1 MMEDCAT
8 RMSAPHGCN
17 DDTAVIESF
26 KEALTGRVGAERF
39 RMWFTHGVTIAVD
52 TKSSEASE
60 SHVADEPSTAGTSEQ
75 NAGTPEQNGDKAE
88 QTRCITLL
96 VRGQFA
102 LDRLRHNFIR
112 EMRGAAMQ
120 ACGVRTEVVLQLDEP
135 AAKQAQ
141 LPLTD
146 DDASGERIST
156 DGEVGNADAANAA
169 AVSGVHPPHPTTGGQ
184 PSEQSLP
191 PHTTQSRGQR
201 NGRLSKV
208 PSKRGRTQSIAA
220 YIGGNSGAKPRQNSH
235 SLRID
240 QAEQLEFPGLDQ
252 TSRSQTSRSQT
263 KATSASTPSAASD
276 VSPAKI
282 SPGSGIHTARK
293 QAPQQTDRA
302 QESKQPATVANFIAG
317 TSNQLAYT
325 ALSMVCQDPK
335 TASPIFFCGPTGT
348 GKTHLMSAIADQL
361 RRRHRMRRVMHLS
374 AEQFTNDFI
383 SSVGNS
389 GITAFRRRY
398 REVDALLID
407 DVQFLGAKKATL
419 REMLYTVETLGTE
432 GRALIFSGL
441 QSPSEIPGLSHELA
455 GRMAS
460 GLVCPL
466 QPLDIDIRRKILE
479 RWIAERCPLEVP
491 AALLDQINPM
501 LAGDGRVVS
510 GVANMIGT
518 LQRMFGRVPT
528 LDEIRQFGGNLLRAS
543 TPIATLSVI
552 ETAVCDAFH
561 LPHHTLRGRSQT
573 RAVTG
578 PRMLAM
584 YLARQ
589 LTASAYSEI
598 ASHFGGKS
606 HSTAISAENNVK
618 KWLENGKSIG
628 RGQLA
633 MSTREAVARVEN
645 LLRSG

>member
-8 RMSAPHGCN
+8 SMSAPHGCT

-52 TKSSEASE
+52 RGVGGAE
-60 SHVADEPSTAGTSEQ
+60 STAETVHAAPLVTTEQ
-75 NAGTPEQNGDKAE
+75 SPEPA
-88 QTRCITLL
+88 RRITLSI
-96 VRGQFA
+96 RGQFA
-102 LDRLRHNFIR
+102 LDRLRQNFIR

-120 ACGVRTEVVLQLDEP
+120 ACGVRTEVVLRLDEP
-135 AAKQAQ
+135 AATQAQ
-141 LPLTD
+141 LPLND
-146 DDASGERIST
+146 NEVCDRDGDAVGGPVPADTPGSGSADLADRHLNHETVPDRVSTTTERES
-156 DGEVGNADAANAA
+156 
-169 AVSGVHPPHPTTGGQ
+169 SGSH
-184 PSEQSLP
+184 
-191 PHTTQSRGQR
+191 QR
-201 NGRLSKV
+201 QGKRAPNTK
-208 PSKRGRTQSIAA
+208 SKRRRTQSISS
-220 YIGGNSGAKPRQNSH
+220 YIADGQASNSRTSKNR
-235 SLRID
+235 LRID
-240 QAEQLEFPGLDQ
+240 QPEQLEFPGLAAAK
-252 TSRSQTSRSQT
+252 RSGTPNSAP
-263 KATSASTPSAASD
+263 ATTGSSD
-276 VSPAKI
+276 GSPAPAK
-282 SPGSGIHTARK
+282 PQADKPTNPALKGGQPQVPTHTDIQR
-293 QAPQQTDRA
+293 P
-302 QESKQPATVANFIAG
+302 STVAKFIAG

-325 ALSMVCQDPK
+325 AMSMVCQDPK

-348 GKTHLMSAIADQL
+348 GKTHLMAAIADQL

-419 REMLYTVETLGTE
+419 REMLYTVETLASE
-432 GRALIFSGL
+432 GRPLLFSGL
-441 QSPSEIPGLSHELA
+441 QAPSEIAGLSQELA

-460 GLVCPL
+460 GLVCPI
-466 QPLDIDIRRKILE
+466 QPLDIDIRRTVLE

-491 AALLDQINPM
+491 SALLDQINPM

-510 GVANMIGT
+510 GVANMINT

-598 ASHFGGKS
+598 ANHFGGKS
-606 HSTAISAENNVK
+606 H
-618 KWLENGKSIG
+618 
-628 RGQLA
+628 
-633 MSTREAVARVEN
+633 
-645 LLRSG
+645 

>member
-8 RMSAPHGCN
+8 SMSAPHGCT

-52 TKSSEASE
+52 RGVDGGESSAETVHAAPLVTTEQSP
-60 SHVADEPSTAGTSEQ
+60 EPA
-75 NAGTPEQNGDKAE
+75 
-88 QTRCITLL
+88 RRITLSI
-96 VRGQFA
+96 RGQFA
-102 LDRLRHNFIR
+102 LDRLRQNFIR

-120 ACGVRTEVVLQLDEP
+120 ACGVRTEVVLRLDEP
-135 AAKQAQ
+135 AATQAQ
-141 LPLTD
+141 LPLND
-146 DDASGERIST
+146 NEVCDRDGDAVGGPVPADTPGSGSADLADRHLNHETVPDRVSTTTERES
-156 DGEVGNADAANAA
+156 
-169 AVSGVHPPHPTTGGQ
+169 SGSH
-184 PSEQSLP
+184 
-191 PHTTQSRGQR
+191 QR
-201 NGRLSKV
+201 QGKRAPNTK
-208 PSKRGRTQSIAA
+208 SKRRRTQSISS
-220 YIGGNSGAKPRQNSH
+220 YIADGQASNSRTSKNR
-235 SLRID
+235 LRID
-240 QAEQLEFPGLDQ
+240 QPEQLEFPGLAAAK
-252 TSRSQTSRSQT
+252 RSGTPNSAP
-263 KATSASTPSAASD
+263 ATTGSSD
-276 VSPAKI
+276 GSPAPAK
-282 SPGSGIHTARK
+282 P
-293 QAPQQTDRA
+293 QADKPTNPALKGGQPQVPTNTDIQRP
-302 QESKQPATVANFIAG
+302 STVAKFIAG

-325 ALSMVCQDPK
+325 AMSMVCQDPK

-348 GKTHLMSAIADQL
+348 GKTHLMAAIADQL

-419 REMLYTVETLGTE
+419 REMLYTVETLASE
-432 GRALIFSGL
+432 GRPLLFSGL
-441 QSPSEIPGLSHELA
+441 QAPSEIAGLSQELA

-460 GLVCPL
+460 GLVCPI
-466 QPLDIDIRRKILE
+466 QPLDIDIRRTVLE

-491 AALLDQINPM
+491 SALLDQINPM

-510 GVANMIGT
+510 GVANMINT

-598 ASHFGGKS
+598 ANHFGGKS

-618 KWLENGKSIG
+618 KWLEDGKSIG

>member
-8 RMSAPHGCN
+8 SMSAPHGCT

-52 TKSSEASE
+52 RGVDGGESSAETVHAAPLVTTEQSP
-60 SHVADEPSTAGTSEQ
+60 EPA
-75 NAGTPEQNGDKAE
+75 
-88 QTRCITLL
+88 RRITLSI
-96 VRGQFA
+96 RGQFA
-102 LDRLRHNFIR
+102 LDRLRQNFIR

-120 ACGVRTEVVLQLDEP
+120 ACGVRTEVVLRLDEP
-135 AAKQAQ
+135 AATQAQ
-141 LPLTD
+141 LPLND
-146 DDASGERIST
+146 NEVCDRDGDAVGGPVPADTPGSGSADLADRHLNHETVPDRVSTTTERES
-156 DGEVGNADAANAA
+156 
-169 AVSGVHPPHPTTGGQ
+169 SGSH
-184 PSEQSLP
+184 
-191 PHTTQSRGQR
+191 QR
-201 NGRLSKV
+201 QGKRAPNTK
-208 PSKRGRTQSIAA
+208 SKRRRTQSISS
-220 YIGGNSGAKPRQNSH
+220 YIADGQASNSRTSKNR
-235 SLRID
+235 LRID
-240 QAEQLEFPGLDQ
+240 QPEQLEFPGLAAAK
-252 TSRSQTSRSQT
+252 RSGTPN
-263 KATSASTPSAASD
+263 SAPAITGSSD
-276 VSPAKI
+276 GSPAPAK
-282 SPGSGIHTARK
+282 P
-293 QAPQQTDRA
+293 QADKPTNPAMKGGQPQVPTNTDIQRP
-302 QESKQPATVANFIAG
+302 STVANFIAG

-325 ALSMVCQDPK
+325 AMSMVCQDPK

-348 GKTHLMSAIADQL
+348 GKTHLMAAIADQL

-419 REMLYTVETLGTE
+419 REMLYTVETLASE
-432 GRALIFSGL
+432 GRPLLFSGL
-441 QSPSEIPGLSHELA
+441 QAPSEIAGLSQELA

-460 GLVCPL
+460 GLLCPI
-466 QPLDIDIRRKILE
+466 QPLDIDIRRTVLE

-491 AALLDQINPM
+491 SALLDQINPM

-510 GVANMIGT
+510 GVANMINT

-598 ASHFGGKS
+598 ANHFGGKS

-618 KWLENGKSIG
+618 KWLEDGKSIG

-645 LLRSG
+645 LIRSG

>member
-8 RMSAPHGCN
+8 SMSAPHGCT

-52 TKSSEASE
+52 AGPNDVDTVDASDQASS
-60 SHVADEPSTAGTSEQ
+60 VDTTDLPSDLPSEQ
-75 NAGTPEQNGDKAE
+75 Q
-88 QTRCITLL
+88 RRITLSI
-96 VRGQFA
+96 RGQFA
-102 LDRLRHNFIR
+102 LDRLRQNFIR

-120 ACGVRTEVVLQLDEP
+120 ACGVRTEVVLRLDEP
-135 AAKQAQ
+135 AATQAQ
-141 LPLTD
+141 LPLTED
-146 DDASGERIST
+146 ETTSEGSSADRATVSADST
-156 DGEVGNADAANAA
+156 GAE
-169 AVSGVHPPHPTTGGQ
+169 AVVHPPQNTQIVPGQ
-184 PSEQSLP
+184 EPSSGHEQARGSRQR
-191 PHTTQSRGQR
+191 QS
-201 NGRLSKV
+201 GRTAKAR
-208 PSKRGRTQSIAA
+208 SKRGRAQSISS
-220 YIGGNSGAKPRQNSH
+220 YIADSSGSKRRTNTND
-235 SLRID
+235 LRID
-240 QAEQLEFPGLDQ
+240 QAEQLEFPGLSTAKAGLVPQ
-252 TSRSQTSRSQT
+252 NGGPNSCNSSTSQQRSGASQPTAKNRAGSRT
-263 KATSASTPSAASD
+263 KA
-276 VSPAKI
+276 SPKHDQPQVA
-282 SPGSGIHTARK
+282 GTEERK
-293 QAPQQTDRA
+293 QA
-302 QESKQPATVANFIAG
+302 ATVANFVAG

-348 GKTHLMSAIADQL
+348 GKTHLMAAIAEQL

-419 REMLYTVETLGTE
+419 REMLYTVETLASA
-432 GRALIFSGL
+432 GRPLLFSGL
-441 QSPSEIPGLSHELA
+441 QAPSEIAGLSQELA

-460 GLVCPL
+460 GLVCPI
-466 QPLDIDIRRKILE
+466 QPLDIDIRRQILE
-479 RWIAERCPLEVP
+479 RWIADRCPLEVP
-491 AALLDQINPM
+491 ASLLDQINPM

-510 GVANMIGT
+510 GVANMINT

-543 TPIATLSVI
+543 TPIATLAVI

-561 LPHHTLRGRSQT
+561 LPHHTLRGVSQT

-598 ASHFGGKS
+598 ATHFGGKS

-618 KWLENGKSIG
+618 KWLETGKSIG

>member
-1 MMEDCAT
+1 
-8 RMSAPHGCN
+8 
-17 DDTAVIESF
+17 
-26 KEALTGRVGAERF
+26 
-39 RMWFTHGVTIAVD
+39 
-52 TKSSEASE
+52 
-60 SHVADEPSTAGTSEQ
+60 
-75 NAGTPEQNGDKAE
+75 
-88 QTRCITLL
+88 
-96 VRGQFA
+96 
-102 LDRLRHNFIR
+102 
-112 EMRGAAMQ
+112 
-120 ACGVRTEVVLQLDEP
+120 
-135 AAKQAQ
+135 
-141 LPLTD
+141 
-146 DDASGERIST
+146 
-156 DGEVGNADAANAA
+156 
-169 AVSGVHPPHPTTGGQ
+169 
-184 PSEQSLP
+184 
-191 PHTTQSRGQR
+191 
-201 NGRLSKV
+201 V

-220 YIGGNSGAKPRQNSH
+220 YIGGNTGTKPRHNSH
-235 SLRID
+235 NLRID
-240 QAEQLEFPGLDQ
+240 QAEQLEFPGLDP
-252 TSRSQTSRSQT
+252 TSLSQA

-276 VSPAKI
+276 ISPAKI
-282 SPGSGIHTARK
+282 SSGSGIQTAGK
-293 QAPQQTDRA
+293 QAPQQTHLA
-302 QESKQPATVANFIAG
+302 QESKQPATAANFIAG

-361 RRRHRMRRVMHLS
+361 RRRHRMRRVVNLS

-419 REMLYTVETLGTE
+419 REMLYTVETLATE

-491 AALLDQINPM
+491 AALLDQITPM
-501 LAGDGRVVS
+501 LAGDGRVAS

-598 ASHFGGKS
+598 ATHFGGKS

>member
-8 RMSAPHGCN
+8 SMSAPHGCTG
-17 DDTAVIESF
+17 DTAVIESF

-52 TKSSEASE
+52 AGLSDLEADDSSEQAS
-60 SHVADEPSTAGTSEQ
+60 SVDATAL
-75 NAGTPEQNGDKAE
+75 PAE
-88 QTRCITLL
+88 QQRRIILSI
-96 VRGQFA
+96 RGQFA
-102 LDRLRHNFIR
+102 LDRLRQNFLR

-120 ACGVRTEVVLQLDEP
+120 ACGVRTEVVLRLDEP
-135 AAKQAQ
+135 VATQAQ

-146 DDASGERIST
+146 DETKSEESRAGCE
-156 DGEVGNADAANAA
+156 
-169 AVSGVHPPHPTTGGQ
+169 AVSTGPTRIDTLNLHHFNAQTVPGGT
-184 PSEQSLP
+184 SGLGHAKERG
-191 PHTTQSRGQR
+191 SRQR
-201 NGRLSKV
+201 NDLTPPARSKQGRA
-208 PSKRGRTQSIAA
+208 QSISSYMGDKDAPKRR
-220 YIGGNSGAKPRQNSH
+220 AKRNE
-235 SLRID
+235 LRID
-240 QAEQLEFPGLDQ
+240 QAEQLEFPGLTPAKLGVAPAKGGPRQ
-252 TSRSQTSRSQT
+252 LN
-263 KATSASTPSAASD
+263 STTMQQASAASQ
-276 VSPAKI
+276 PTLK
-282 SPGSGIHTARK
+282 SGTSGQLKTAQKLDR
-293 QAPQQTDRA
+293 PQVATTDDRTR
-302 QESKQPATVANFIAG
+302 PATVANFVAG

-325 ALSMVCQDPK
+325 ALSMVCQDPN

-348 GKTHLMSAIADQL
+348 GKTHLMSAIAEQL

-419 REMLYTVETLGTE
+419 REMLYTVETLANE
-432 GRALIFSGL
+432 GRALLFSGL
-441 QSPSEIPGLSHELA
+441 QAPSEIAGLSQELA

-460 GLVCPL
+460 GLVCPI
-466 QPLDIDIRRKILE
+466 QPLDIDIRRQILE
-479 RWIAERCPLEVP
+479 RWIADRCPLEVP
-491 AALLDQINPM
+491 ASLLDQINPM

-510 GVANMIGT
+510 GVANMINT

-528 LDEIRQFGGNLLRAS
+528 LDEIRQFGGNLLRAA

-598 ASHFGGKS
+598 ATHLGGKS

-618 KWLENGKSIG
+618 KWLKNGKSIG

>member
-8 RMSAPHGCN
+8 SMSAPHGCT

-52 TKSSEASE
+52 RGVDGGESSAETVHAAPLVTTEQSP
-60 SHVADEPSTAGTSEQ
+60 EPA
-75 NAGTPEQNGDKAE
+75 
-88 QTRCITLL
+88 RRITLSI
-96 VRGQFA
+96 RGQFA
-102 LDRLRHNFIR
+102 LDRLRQNFIR

-120 ACGVRTEVVLQLDEP
+120 ACGVRTEVVLRLDEP
-135 AAKQAQ
+135 AATQAQ
-141 LPLTD
+141 LPLND
-146 DDASGERIST
+146 NEVCDRDGDAVGGPVPADTPGSGSADLADRHLNHETVPDRVSTTTERES
-156 DGEVGNADAANAA
+156 
-169 AVSGVHPPHPTTGGQ
+169 SGSH
-184 PSEQSLP
+184 
-191 PHTTQSRGQR
+191 QR
-201 NGRLSKV
+201 QGKRAPNTK
-208 PSKRGRTQSIAA
+208 SKRRRTQSISS
-220 YIGGNSGAKPRQNSH
+220 YIADGQASNSRTSKNR
-235 SLRID
+235 LRID
-240 QAEQLEFPGLDQ
+240 QPEQLEFPGLAAAK
-252 TSRSQTSRSQT
+252 RSG
-263 KATSASTPSAASD
+263 TPNPPPAKTGSSGG
-276 VSPAKI
+276 SPAPAK
-282 SPGSGIHTARK
+282 P
-293 QAPQQTDRA
+293 QADKPTNPAMKGGQPQVPTNTDIQRP
-302 QESKQPATVANFIAG
+302 STVANFIAG

-325 ALSMVCQDPK
+325 AMSMVCQDPK

-348 GKTHLMSAIADQL
+348 GKTHLMAAIADQL

-419 REMLYTVETLGTE
+419 REMLYTVETLASE
-432 GRALIFSGL
+432 GRPLLFSGL
-441 QSPSEIPGLSHELA
+441 QAPSEIAGLSQELA

-460 GLVCPL
+460 GLVCPI
-466 QPLDIDIRRKILE
+466 QPLDIDIRRTVLE

-491 AALLDQINPM
+491 SALLDQINPM

-510 GVANMIGT
+510 GVANMINT

-598 ASHFGGKS
+598 ANHFGGKS

-618 KWLENGKSIG
+618 KWLEDGKSIG

>member
-8 RMSAPHGCN
+8 SMSAPHGCT

-52 TKSSEASE
+52 RGVDGGESSAETVHAAPLVTTEQSP
-60 SHVADEPSTAGTSEQ
+60 EPA
-75 NAGTPEQNGDKAE
+75 
-88 QTRCITLL
+88 RRITLSI
-96 VRGQFA
+96 RGQFA
-102 LDRLRHNFIR
+102 LDRLRQNFIR

-120 ACGVRTEVVLQLDEP
+120 ACGVRTEVVLRLDEP
-135 AAKQAQ
+135 AATQAQ
-141 LPLTD
+141 LPLND
-146 DDASGERIST
+146 NEVCDRDGDAVGGPVPADTPGSGSADLADRHLNHETVPDRVSTTTERES
-156 DGEVGNADAANAA
+156 
-169 AVSGVHPPHPTTGGQ
+169 SGSH
-184 PSEQSLP
+184 
-191 PHTTQSRGQR
+191 QR
-201 NGRLSKV
+201 QGKRAPNTK
-208 PSKRGRTQSIAA
+208 SKRRRTQAISSYIADGQA
-220 YIGGNSGAKPRQNSH
+220 SNSRTSKNR
-235 SLRID
+235 LRID
-240 QAEQLEFPGLDQ
+240 QPEQLEFPGLAAAK
-252 TSRSQTSRSQT
+252 RSGTPNSAP
-263 KATSASTPSAASD
+263 ATTGSSD
-276 VSPAKI
+276 GSPAPAK
-282 SPGSGIHTARK
+282 P
-293 QAPQQTDRA
+293 QADKPTNLALKGGQPQVPTNTDIQRP
-302 QESKQPATVANFIAG
+302 STVAKFIAG

-325 ALSMVCQDPK
+325 AMSMVCQDPK

-348 GKTHLMSAIADQL
+348 GKTHLMAAIADQL

-419 REMLYTVETLGTE
+419 REMLYTVETLASE
-432 GRALIFSGL
+432 GRPLLFSGL
-441 QSPSEIPGLSHELA
+441 QAPSEIAGLSQELA

-460 GLVCPL
+460 GLVCPI
-466 QPLDIDIRRKILE
+466 QPLDIDIRRTVLE

-491 AALLDQINPM
+491 SALLDQINPM

-510 GVANMIGT
+510 GVANMINT

-598 ASHFGGKS
+598 ANHFGGKS

-618 KWLENGKSIG
+618 KWLEDGKSIG

>member
-8 RMSAPHGCN
+8 SMSAPHGCN
-17 DDTAVIESF
+17 DDKVVIESF

-39 RMWFTHGVTIAVD
+39 RMWFTHGVTITVDAAVD
-52 TKSSEASE
+52 PDVTMDTNAAANAAEDS
-60 SHVADEPSTAGTSEQ
+60 ADDQVNQGSRHERQ
-75 NAGTPEQNGDKAE
+75 
-88 QTRCITLL
+88 ITLSI
-96 VRGQFA
+96 RGQFA
-102 LDRLRHNFIR
+102 LDRLRQNFLR

-120 ACGVRTEVVLQLDEP
+120 ACGDRTEIVLRLDEP
-135 AAKQAQ
+135 TATQAN

-146 DDASGERIST
+146 EEAAKENTGSG
-156 DGEVGNADAANAA
+156 AA
-169 AVSGVHPPHPTTGGQ
+169 ASALEDVNQTPQVTASQ
-184 PSEQSLP
+184 PSIQQSAP
-191 PHTTQSRGQR
+191 ANHRQTNASSRKR
-201 NGRLSKV
+201 NRTLQAKSTN
-208 PSKRGRTQSIAA
+208 GRTQSISS
-220 YIGGNSGAKPRQNSH
+220 YIGEGSGAATGGDGSGAATGGDGTRRRSDNQ

-240 QAEQLEFPGLDQ
+240 QAEQLEFPGLNHGNRGRQ
-252 TSRSQTSRSQT
+252 ATGSPANTSPDSPTRPSSKTT
-263 KATSASTPSAASD
+263 KKTSA
-276 VSPAKI
+276 
-282 SPGSGIHTARK
+282 K
-293 QAPQQTDRA
+293 QAPQQGGNTDDA
-302 QESKQPATVANFIAG
+302 KQRATVSNFIAG
-317 TSNQLAYT
+317 SSNQLAYT
-325 ALSMVCQDPK
+325 ALTMVCQDPK

-419 REMLYTVETLGTE
+419 REMLYTVETLASA
-432 GRALIFSGL
+432 GRPLLFSGL
-441 QSPSEIPGLSHELA
+441 QAPSEIAGLSHELA

-460 GLVCPL
+460 GLVCPI
-466 QPLDIDIRRKILE
+466 QPLDIDVRREILE

-491 AALLDQINPM
+491 SVLLDQINPM

-510 GVANMIGT
+510 GVANMINT
-518 LQRMFGRVPT
+518 LQRMFGRVPS
-528 LDEIRQFGGNLLRAS
+528 LDEIRQFGGSLLRAS

-561 LPHHTLRGRSQT
+561 LPHNTLRGRSQT

-589 LTASAYSEI
+589 LTASAYAEI
-598 ASHFGGKS
+598 ATHFGGKS

-618 KWLENGKSIG
+618 KWLECGKSIG

>member
-8 RMSAPHGCN
+8 SMSAPHGCT
-17 DDTAVIESF
+17 DDMAVIESF

-39 RMWFTHGVTIAVD
+39 RMWFTHGVTIAFD
-52 TKSSEASE
+52 AE
-60 SHVADEPSTAGTSEQ
+60 SHD
-75 NAGTPEQNGDKAE
+75 PEGVDAAAAASSVDASDLPAVPQ
-88 QTRCITLL
+88 RRITLSI
-96 VRGQFA
+96 RGQFA
-102 LDRLRHNFIR
+102 LDRLRQNFIR

-120 ACGVRTEVVLQLDEP
+120 ACGVRTEVVLRLDEP
-135 AAKQAQ
+135 AATQAQ

-146 DDASGERIST
+146 EETTSEETSADHGE
-156 DGEVGNADAANAA
+156 
-169 AVSGVHPPHPTTGGQ
+169 AVSSDPARVDAVIHRATNA
-184 PSEQSLP
+184 QSLP
-191 PHTTQSRGQR
+191 GHSLSGPASPSGTDQTRGSRQR
-201 NGRLSKV
+201 QHVRTPKARA
-208 PSKRGRTQSIAA
+208 KRSRAQSISS
-220 YIGGNSGAKPRQNSH
+220 YLGENGGSQRQTNAKN
-235 SLRID
+235 LRID
-240 QAEQLEFPGLDQ
+240 QAEQLEFPGLALREGNPQ
-252 TSRSQTSRSQT
+252 PSNPSTSQQPSGASHPTAKSVGRGPT
-263 KATSASTPSAASD
+263 KAPPKHDEPKVAA
-276 VSPAKI
+276 
-282 SPGSGIHTARK
+282 TQERK
-293 QAPQQTDRA
+293 R
-302 QESKQPATVANFIAG
+302 PATVANFVAG

-348 GKTHLMSAIADQL
+348 GKTHLMTAIAEQL

-419 REMLYTVETLGTE
+419 REMLYTVETLASE
-432 GRALIFSGL
+432 GRPLLFSGL
-441 QSPSEIPGLSHELA
+441 QAPSEIAGLSQELA

-460 GLVCPL
+460 GLVCPI
-466 QPLDIDIRRKILE
+466 QPLDIEIRRQVLE
-479 RWIAERCPLEVP
+479 RWIADRCPIEVP
-491 AALLDQINPM
+491 ASLLDQINPM

-510 GVANMIGT
+510 GVANMINT

-528 LDEIRQFGGNLLRAS
+528 LDEIRQFGGNLLRAA

-598 ASHFGGKS
+598 ATHFGGKS

-618 KWLENGKSIG
+618 KWLESGKSIG

>member
-8 RMSAPHGCN
+8 SMSAPHGCT

-52 TKSSEASE
+52 AGSSDGEA
-60 SHVADEPSTAGTSEQ
+60 VDA
-75 NAGTPEQNGDKAE
+75 AE
-88 QTRCITLL
+88 QTSSVDAAGLPSEQQRRITLSI
-96 VRGQFA
+96 RGQFA
-102 LDRLRHNFIR
+102 LDRLRQNFIR

-120 ACGVRTEVVLQLDEP
+120 ACGVRTEVVLRLDEP
-135 AAKQAQ
+135 AATQAQ

-146 DDASGERIST
+146 AETTSEGSSAGREIVPTDLSSAGAVIHNHPNAQTVPGPSSSSGQDQARGSRQRQHRKNTKARSKQGRAQSISSYI
-156 DGEVGNADAANAA
+156 ADN
-169 AVSGVHPPHPTTGGQ
+169 GG
-184 PSEQSLP
+184 
-191 PHTTQSRGQR
+191 
-201 NGRLSKV
+201 
-208 PSKRGRTQSIAA
+208 SKRRTST
-220 YIGGNSGAKPRQNSH
+220 SD
-235 SLRID
+235 LRID
-240 QAEQLEFPGLDQ
+240 QAEQLEFPGLAPANGVPKSSD
-252 TSRSQTSRSQT
+252 SPSHNSGASQPTT
-263 KATSASTPSAASD
+263 KGKAGTPTNPPPNQAQPQVAASEE
-276 VSPAKI
+276 
-282 SPGSGIHTARK
+282 RK
-293 QAPQQTDRA
+293 R
-302 QESKQPATVANFIAG
+302 PATVANFVAG

-335 TASPIFFCGPTGT
+335 TASPVFFCGPTGT
-348 GKTHLMSAIADQL
+348 GKTHLMAAIAEQL

-419 REMLYTVETLGTE
+419 REMLYTVETLASE
-432 GRALIFSGL
+432 GRPLLFSGL
-441 QSPSEIPGLSHELA
+441 QAPSEIAGLSQELA

-460 GLVCPL
+460 GLVCPI
-466 QPLDIDIRRKILE
+466 QPLDIDIRRQILE
-479 RWIAERCPLEVP
+479 RWIADRCPLEVP
-491 AALLDQINPM
+491 ASLLDQINPM

-510 GVANMIGT
+510 GVANMINT

-528 LDEIRQFGGNLLRAS
+528 LDEIRQFGGNLLRAA

-598 ASHFGGKS
+598 ATHFGGKS

-618 KWLENGKSIG
+618 MWLQNGKPIG
-628 RGQLA
+628 RGPLA

>member
-8 RMSAPHGCN
+8 SMSAPHGCN

-52 TKSSEASE
+52 SGVDLGELTDSEAQTFPVDSTG
-60 SHVADEPSTAGTSEQ
+60 PSL
-75 NAGTPEQNGDKAE
+75 E
-88 QTRCITLL
+88 QTRRITLSI
-96 VRGQFA
+96 RGQFA
-102 LDRLRHNFIR
+102 LDRLRQNFIR

-120 ACGVRTEVVLQLDEP
+120 ACGVRTEIVLRLDEP
-135 AAKQAQ
+135 AATQAQ
-141 LPLTD
+141 LPLTEHESTTTED
-146 DDASGERIST
+146 PASCDS
-156 DGEVGNADAANAA
+156 VSAAPSDAA
-169 AVSGVHPPHPTTGGQ
+169 AVVNHHPIQQSEPEQASSSRAHQSGRAR
-184 PSEQSLP
+184 QS
-191 PHTTQSRGQR
+191 QNSRAPKAR
-201 NGRLSKV
+201 
-208 PSKRGRTQSIAA
+208 SKRGRAQSISSL
-220 YIGGNSGAKPRQNSH
+220 ITDGGGSKSRAKTNE
-235 SLRID
+235 LRVE
-240 QAEQLEFPGLDQ
+240 QAEQLQFPGLAPTHSNLASSSQ
-252 TSRSQTSRSQT
+252 PSLGSIQPKSKGGSGSRT
-263 KATSASTPSAASD
+263 KAPTQHD
-276 VSPAKI
+276 
-282 SPGSGIHTARK
+282 
-293 QAPQQTDRA
+293 PQEVAVTQDNQR
-302 QESKQPATVANFIAG
+302 QPTVANFVAG

-348 GKTHLMSAIADQL
+348 GKTHLLAAIAHQL

-419 REMLYTVETLGTE
+419 REMLYTVETLASE
-432 GRALIFSGL
+432 GRPLLFSGL
-441 QSPSEIPGLSHELA
+441 QAPSEIAGLSQELA

-466 QPLDIDIRRKILE
+466 QPLDIDIRREILT
-479 RWIAERCPLEVP
+479 RWSAERCPLEVP
-491 AALLDQINPM
+491 DSLLDQINPM

-510 GVANMIGT
+510 GVANMINT

-528 LDEIRQFGGNLLRAS
+528 LDEIRQFGGNLLRAA

-598 ASHFGGKS
+598 ATHFGGKS

-618 KWLENGKSIG
+618 QWLQNGKSIG

>member
-8 RMSAPHGCN
+8 SMSAPHGCT

-52 TKSSEASE
+52 RGVSGGE
-60 SHVADEPSTAGTSEQ
+60 STAETVHAAPLVTTEQ
-75 NAGTPEQNGDKAE
+75 SPEPA
-88 QTRCITLL
+88 RRITLSI
-96 VRGQFA
+96 RGQFA
-102 LDRLRHNFIR
+102 LDRLRQNFIR

-120 ACGVRTEVVLQLDEP
+120 ACGVRTEVVLRLDEP
-135 AAKQAQ
+135 AATQAQ
-141 LPLTD
+141 LPLNDNEVCDRDGDTAGGPVPAD
-146 DDASGERIST
+146 TPGSDSADLADRHLNHETVPERVSTTTESQSSGS
-156 DGEVGNADAANAA
+156 
-169 AVSGVHPPHPTTGGQ
+169 H
-184 PSEQSLP
+184 
-191 PHTTQSRGQR
+191 QR
-201 NGRLSKV
+201 QGKRAPNTK
-208 PSKRGRTQSIAA
+208 SKRRRTQSISS
-220 YIGGNSGAKPRQNSH
+220 YIADGQASNSRTSKNR
-235 SLRID
+235 LRVD
-240 QAEQLEFPGLDQ
+240 QPEQLEFPGLAAAK
-252 TSRSQTSRSQT
+252 RSGTPNSPP
-263 KATSASTPSAASD
+263 ATTGSSD
-276 VSPAKI
+276 GSPAPAK
-282 SPGSGIHTARK
+282 P
-293 QAPQQTDRA
+293 QADKPTNPAMKGGQPQVPTNTDIQRP
-302 QESKQPATVANFIAG
+302 STVANFIAG

-325 ALSMVCQDPK
+325 AMSMVCQDPK

-348 GKTHLMSAIADQL
+348 GKTHLMAAIADQL

-419 REMLYTVETLGTE
+419 REMLYTVETLASE
-432 GRALIFSGL
+432 GRPLLFSGL
-441 QSPSEIPGLSHELA
+441 QAPSEIAGLSQELA

-460 GLVCPL
+460 GLLCPI
-466 QPLDIDIRRKILE
+466 QPLDIDIRRTVLE

-491 AALLDQINPM
+491 SALLDQINPM

-510 GVANMIGT
+510 GVANMINT

-598 ASHFGGKS
+598 ANHFGGKS

-618 KWLENGKSIG
+618 KWLEDGKSIG

>member
-8 RMSAPHGCN
+8 SMSAPHGCN
-17 DDTAVIESF
+17 DDTAVIDSF

-39 RMWFTHGVTIAVD
+39 RMWFAHGVTIAVD
-52 TKSSEASE
+52 SGVDALHADASVE
-60 SHVADEPSTAGTSEQ
+60 GAAPHE
-75 NAGTPEQNGDKAE
+75 
-88 QTRCITLL
+88 RLITLS

-102 LDRLRHNFIR
+102 LDRLRQNFIR
-112 EMRGAAMQ
+112 EIRGAAMQ
-120 ACGVRTEVVLQLDEP
+120 ACGGRTEIVLRLDEP
-135 AAKQAQ
+135 TATQAQ

-146 DDASGERIST
+146 DASSKAIADDASVSQIQPTNST
-156 DGEVGNADAANAA
+156 T
-169 AVSGVHPPHPTTGGQ
+169 SGKRSQ
-184 PSEQSLP
+184 SSPSS
-191 PHTTQSRGQR
+191 
-201 NGRLSKV
+201 V
-208 PSKRGRTQSIAA
+208 PSNRKTPQNPARGRTQSITGFLGAGSSA
-220 YIGGNSGAKPRQNSH
+220 QRVSSAQRGGKARN
-235 SLRID
+235 LRID
-240 QAEQLEFPGLDQ
+240 QAEQLEFPGLN
-252 TSRSQTSRSQT
+252 S
-263 KATSASTPSAASD
+263 KGGNGAAASSPS
-276 VSPAKI
+276 SPAQSATRADRDTSQKA
-282 SPGSGIHTARK
+282 S
-293 QAPQQTDRA
+293 PQQDQQQSAGAEDVKRR
-302 QESKQPATVANFIAG
+302 PTVANFVAG

-325 ALSMVCQDPK
+325 ALSMVCHDPK

-348 GKTHLMSAIADQL
+348 GKTHLMSAIAEQL

-419 REMLYTVETLGTE
+419 REMLYTVETLASE
-432 GRALIFSGL
+432 GRPLLFSGL
-441 QSPSEIPGLSHELA
+441 QAPSEIAGLSHELA

-460 GLVCPL
+460 GLVCPI
-466 QPLDIDIRRKILE
+466 QPLDIDIRREILE

-491 AALLDQINPM
+491 AGLLDQINPM

-510 GVANMIGT
+510 GLVNMINT
-518 LQRMFGRVPT
+518 LQRMFGRVPS

-543 TPIATLSVI
+543 TPVATLSVI

-561 LPHHTLRGRSQT
+561 LPHHTLRGRTQT

-589 LTASAYSEI
+589 LTSSAYSEI
-598 ASHFGGKS
+598 ATHFGGKS

-618 KWLENGKSIG
+618 KWLASGKSIG

>member
-8 RMSAPHGCN
+8 SMSAPHGCN
-17 DDTAVIESF
+17 DDKVVIDSF

-39 RMWFTHGVTIAVD
+39 RMWFAHGVTIAVD
-52 TKSSEASE
+52 SGVSAESADASV
-60 SHVADEPSTAGTSEQ
+60 SV
-75 NAGTPEQNGDKAE
+75 KAP
-88 QTRCITLL
+88 QGSAPQGSAPQGSAPQGSAPQRLITLS

-102 LDRLRHNFIR
+102 LDRLRQNFIR
-112 EMRGAAMQ
+112 EIRGAAMQ
-120 ACGVRTEVVLQLDEP
+120 ACGGRTEIVLRLDEP
-135 AAKQAQ
+135 AATQAQ

-146 DDASGERIST
+146 DESSKPVAEDASIS
-156 DGEVGNADAANAA
+156 GN
-169 AVSGVHPPHPTTGGQ
+169 PP
-184 PSEQSLP
+184 
-191 PHTTQSRGQR
+191 TQSETSDTPSQTPPSSSQQR
-201 NGRLSKV
+201 RRTPQKSA
-208 PSKRGRTQSIAA
+208 RGRTQSITA
-220 YIGGNSGAKPRQNSH
+220 YLGGGSGPQRSGQDRD
-235 SLRID
+235 LRID
-240 QAEQLEFPGLDQ
+240 QAEQLEFPGL
-252 TSRSQTSRSQT
+252 
-263 KATSASTPSAASD
+263 KAKGGKGTAAASPTTPAQ
-276 VSPAKI
+276 SPNRADRDTSQKA
-282 SPGSGIHTARK
+282 SARQD
-293 QAPQQTDRA
+293 QAQAGGTEDIKRRP
-302 QESKQPATVANFIAG
+302 TVANFVAG

-325 ALSMVCQDPK
+325 AMSMVCQDPK

-419 REMLYTVETLGTE
+419 REMLYTVETLASE
-432 GRALIFSGL
+432 GRPLLFSGL
-441 QSPSEIPGLSHELA
+441 QAPSEIAGLSHELA

-460 GLVCPL
+460 GLVCPI
-466 QPLDIDIRRKILE
+466 QPLDIDIRREILE
-479 RWIAERCPLEVP
+479 RWIAERCPLGVS
-491 AALLDQINPM
+491 AGLLDQINPM

-510 GVANMIGT
+510 GLVNMINT
-518 LQRMFGRVPT
+518 LQRMFGRVPS

-561 LPHHTLRGRSQT
+561 LPHHTLRGQAQT

-598 ASHFGGKS
+598 ATHFGGKS

-618 KWLENGKSIG
+618 KWLASGKSIG

-633 MSTREAVARVEN
+633 MSTREAVIRVEN

>member
-8 RMSAPHGCN
+8 SMSAPHGCN
-17 DDTAVIESF
+17 DDKVVIESF

-39 RMWFTHGVTIAVD
+39 RMWFTHGVNITVDAAVD
-52 TKSSEASE
+52 TDVAMDTNAAASAAAE
-60 SHVADEPSTAGTSEQ
+60 VSAG
-75 NAGTPEQNGDKAE
+75 D
-88 QTRCITLL
+88 QTNQVSRHERQITLSI
-96 VRGQFA
+96 RGQFA
-102 LDRLRHNFIR
+102 LDRLRQNFLG

-120 ACGVRTEVVLQLDEP
+120 ACGDRTEIVLRLDEP
-135 AAKQAQ
+135 AATQTN

-146 DDASGERIST
+146 E
-156 DGEVGNADAANAA
+156 EAAQEDTGSAA
-169 AVSGVHPPHPTTGGQ
+169 AASALEDVNQTPKVTASQ
-184 PSEQSLP
+184 PSIQQSAP
-191 PHTTQSRGQR
+191 TNHRQTNASSRKR
-201 NGRLSKV
+201 NRTLQAKSTN
-208 PSKRGRTQSIAA
+208 GRTQSISS
-220 YIGGNSGAKPRQNSH
+220 YIGDGSGAATGGGGTRRGHDNRSH
-235 SLRID
+235 RID
-240 QAEQLEFPGLDQ
+240 QAEQLEFPGLNHGNRGRQ
-252 TSRSQTSRSQT
+252 ATGSPTTGSPTNTSPDSPTRPSCKTT
-263 KATSASTPSAASD
+263 KKTSA
-276 VSPAKI
+276 
-282 SPGSGIHTARK
+282 K
-293 QAPQQTDRA
+293 QAPRQDGNADDAKQRA
-302 QESKQPATVANFIAG
+302 TASNFIAG
-317 TSNQLAYT
+317 SSNQLAYT
-325 ALSMVCQDPK
+325 ALTMVCQDPK

-419 REMLYTVETLGTE
+419 REMLYTVETLASA
-432 GRALIFSGL
+432 GRPLLFSGL
-441 QSPSEIPGLSHELA
+441 QAPSEIAGLSHELA

-460 GLVCPL
+460 GLVCPI
-466 QPLDIDIRRKILE
+466 QPLDIDVRREILE

-491 AALLDQINPM
+491 SVLLDQINPM

-510 GVANMIGT
+510 GVANMINT
-518 LQRMFGRVPT
+518 LQRMFGRVPS
-528 LDEIRQFGGNLLRAS
+528 LDEIRQFGGSLLRAS

-561 LPHHTLRGRSQT
+561 LPHNTLRGRSQT

-589 LTASAYSEI
+589 LTASAYAEI
-598 ASHFGGKS
+598 ATHFGGKS
-606 HSTAISAENNVK
+606 HSTAISAENNVR
-618 KWLENGKSIG
+618 KWLECGKSIG
-628 RGQLA
+628 RGPLA

>member
-1 MMEDCAT
+1 
-8 RMSAPHGCN
+8 
-17 DDTAVIESF
+17 
-26 KEALTGRVGAERF
+26 
-39 RMWFTHGVTIAVD
+39 
-52 TKSSEASE
+52 
-60 SHVADEPSTAGTSEQ
+60 
-75 NAGTPEQNGDKAE
+75 
-88 QTRCITLL
+88 
-96 VRGQFA
+96 
-102 LDRLRHNFIR
+102 
-112 EMRGAAMQ
+112 MRGAAMQ
-120 ACGVRTEVVLQLDEP
+120 ACGVRTEVVLRLDEP
-135 AAKQAQ
+135 AATQAQ

-146 DDASGERIST
+146 DESTSEESSADREAVST
-156 DGEVGNADAANAA
+156 DPSAVDAVIHHQSNSQT
-169 AVSGVHPPHPTTGGQ
+169 VSEPASSSGHKQARGSRQRQHGKGPKARSKWGRAQSISSYIVDSGG
-184 PSEQSLP
+184 
-191 PHTTQSRGQR
+191 
-201 NGRLSKV
+201 
-208 PSKRGRTQSIAA
+208 SKRRINT
-220 YIGGNSGAKPRQNSH
+220 KD
-235 SLRID
+235 LRID
-240 QAEQLEFPGLDQ
+240 QAEQLEFPGL
-252 TSRSQTSRSQT
+252 
-263 KATSASTPSAASD
+263 APANGG
-276 VSPAKI
+276 VSPANGGPT
-282 SPGSGIHTARK
+282 SSNSLTSQQTSGAAQRPATSGSGRQKEAPPKSEQPQVAATDERK
-293 QAPQQTDRA
+293 R
-302 QESKQPATVANFIAG
+302 PATVANFVAG

-348 GKTHLMSAIADQL
+348 GKTHLMAAIAEQL

-419 REMLYTVETLGTE
+419 REMLYTVETLASE
-432 GRALIFSGL
+432 GRPLLFSGL
-441 QSPSEIPGLSHELA
+441 QAPSEIAGLSQELA

-460 GLVCPL
+460 GLVCPI
-466 QPLDIDIRRKILE
+466 QPLDIDIRRQILE
-479 RWIAERCPLEVP
+479 RWIADRCPLEVP
-491 AALLDQINPM
+491 ASLLDQINPM

-510 GVANMIGT
+510 GVANMINT

-528 LDEIRQFGGNLLRAS
+528 LDEIRQFGGNLLRAA

-598 ASHFGGKS
+598 ATHFGGKS

-618 KWLENGKSIG
+618 QWLQNGKSIG

>member
-8 RMSAPHGCN
+8 SMSAPHGCN
-17 DDTAVIESF
+17 DDTAVIDSF

-39 RMWFTHGVTIAVD
+39 RMWFAHGVTIAVD
-52 TKSSEASE
+52 SGAGALHADASVE
-60 SHVADEPSTAGTSEQ
+60 GAAPQGAPHE
-75 NAGTPEQNGDKAE
+75 
-88 QTRCITLL
+88 RLITLS

-102 LDRLRHNFIR
+102 LDRLRQNFIR
-112 EMRGAAMQ
+112 EIRGAAMQ
-120 ACGVRTEVVLQLDEP
+120 ACGGRTEIVLRLDEP
-135 AAKQAQ
+135 TATQAQ

-146 DDASGERIST
+146 DASSKAVADDASVSQIEPTKST
-156 DGEVGNADAANAA
+156 T
-169 AVSGVHPPHPTTGGQ
+169 SGKRSQ
-184 PSEQSLP
+184 SSPSSVQS
-191 PHTTQSRGQR
+191 QR
-201 NGRLSKV
+201 KTPQKSA
-208 PSKRGRTQSIAA
+208 RGRTQSITTFL
-220 YIGGNSGAKPRQNSH
+220 GAGSSPQRAGKARN
-235 SLRID
+235 LRID
-240 QAEQLEFPGLDQ
+240 QAEQLEFPGLNAKGG
-252 TSRSQTSRSQT
+252 SV
-263 KATSASTPSAASD
+263 AAASSPSSSTQSATRADRDTSQKASAQQDQQQSAGAED
-276 VSPAKI
+276 VKRRP
-282 SPGSGIHTARK
+282 
-293 QAPQQTDRA
+293 
-302 QESKQPATVANFIAG
+302 TVANFVAG

-325 ALSMVCQDPK
+325 ALSMVCQEPK

-348 GKTHLMSAIADQL
+348 GKTHLMSAIAEQL

-419 REMLYTVETLGTE
+419 REMLYTVETLASE
-432 GRALIFSGL
+432 GRPLLFSGL
-441 QSPSEIPGLSHELA
+441 QAPSEIDGLSHELA

-460 GLVCPL
+460 GLVCPI
-466 QPLDIDIRRKILE
+466 QPLDIDIRREILE

-491 AALLDQINPM
+491 AGLLDQINPM

-510 GVANMIGT
+510 GLVNMINT
-518 LQRMFGRVPT
+518 LQRMFGRVPS

-543 TPIATLSVI
+543 TPVATLSVI

-561 LPHHTLRGRSQT
+561 LPHHTLRGRTQT

-589 LTASAYSEI
+589 LTSSAYSEI
-598 ASHFGGKS
+598 ATHFGGKS

-618 KWLENGKSIG
+618 KWLASGKSIG

>member
-8 RMSAPHGCN
+8 SMSAPHGCT

-52 TKSSEASE
+52 AGSSDVEAVDAAEQAS
-60 SHVADEPSTAGTSEQ
+60 SVDAAGLPSEQ
-75 NAGTPEQNGDKAE
+75 Q
-88 QTRCITLL
+88 RRITLSI
-96 VRGQFA
+96 RGQFA
-102 LDRLRHNFIR
+102 LDRLRQNFIR

-120 ACGVRTEVVLQLDEP
+120 ACGVRTEVVLRLDEP
-135 AAKQAQ
+135 AATQAQ

-146 DDASGERIST
+146 DEGTSEENSADCESVST
-156 DGEVGNADAANAA
+156 DPTAVDAVIHNQPNSQT
-169 AVSGVHPPHPTTGGQ
+169 VSGRGSSSGHNQAHG
-184 PSEQSLP
+184 
-191 PHTTQSRGQR
+191 SRQR
-201 NGRLSKV
+201 QHGRNPKAR
-208 PSKRGRTQSIAA
+208 SKRGRAQSISS
-220 YIGGNSGAKPRQNSH
+220 YIVDSGGSKRRTNTND
-235 SLRID
+235 LRID
-240 QAEQLEFPGLDQ
+240 QAEQLEFPGLAPANGGLAPANGGPASSKSPTSQQ
-252 TSRSQTSRSQT
+252 TSGAVQ
-263 KATSASTPSAASD
+263 PAAKSD
-276 VSPAKI
+276 A
-282 SPGSGIHTARK
+282 GGQK
-293 QAPQQTDRA
+293 QAAPKSEQPQVAATEER
-302 QESKQPATVANFIAG
+302 KRPATVANFVAG

-348 GKTHLMSAIADQL
+348 GKTHLMSAIAEQL

-419 REMLYTVETLGTE
+419 REMLYTVETLASE
-432 GRALIFSGL
+432 GRPLLFSGL
-441 QSPSEIPGLSHELA
+441 QAPSEIAGLSQELA

-460 GLVCPL
+460 GLVCPI
-466 QPLDIDIRRKILE
+466 QPLDIDIRRQILE
-479 RWIAERCPLEVP
+479 RWIADRCPLEVP
-491 AALLDQINPM
+491 ASLLDQINPM

-510 GVANMIGT
+510 GVANMINT

-528 LDEIRQFGGNLLRAS
+528 LDEIRQFGGNLLRAA

-598 ASHFGGKS
+598 ATHFGGKS

-618 KWLENGKSIG
+618 QWLQNGKSIG

>member
-8 RMSAPHGCN
+8 SMSAPHGCT

-39 RMWFTHGVTIAVD
+39 RMWFTHGVMIAFDAGPSEEATVD
-52 TKSSEASE
+52 AAAEASP
-60 SHVADEPSTAGTSEQ
+60 ADAPDLPSEQ
-75 NAGTPEQNGDKAE
+75 Q
-88 QTRCITLL
+88 RRITLSI
-96 VRGQFA
+96 RGQFA
-102 LDRLRHNFIR
+102 LDRLRQNFIR

-120 ACGVRTEVVLQLDEP
+120 ACGVRTEVVLRLDEP
-135 AAKQAQ
+135 AATQAQ

-146 DDASGERIST
+146 DETTSEGSS
-156 DGEVGNADAANAA
+156 
-169 AVSGVHPPHPTTGGQ
+169 AVSGEVSTDPISPDAVAQNAPTVPSPTSSSVPEQARRSRQRQ
-184 PSEQSLP
+184 P
-191 PHTTQSRGQR
+191 
-201 NGRLSKV
+201 GRASKAK
-208 PSKRGRTQSIAA
+208 SKRGRTQSISS
-220 YIGGNSGAKPRQNSH
+220 YIADSGGSKRRTH
-235 SLRID
+235 SSDLRID
-240 QAEQLEFPGLDQ
+240 QAEQLEFPGLAPANNGSAKKNGGVKSSDSSTSPQ
-252 TSRSQTSRSQT
+252 SSGSSPPTAKSRSGSHT
-263 KATSASTPSAASD
+263 KVQPKHDQQQVTAAEE
-276 VSPAKI
+276 
-282 SPGSGIHTARK
+282 RK
-293 QAPQQTDRA
+293 R
-302 QESKQPATVANFIAG
+302 PATVASFVSG

-325 ALSMVCQDPK
+325 ALSMICQDPK
-335 TASPIFFCGPTGT
+335 TASPVFFCGPTGT
-348 GKTHLMSAIADQL
+348 GKTHLMSAIAEQL
-361 RRRHRMRRVMHLS
+361 RRRYRMRRVMHLS

-419 REMLYTVETLGTE
+419 REMLYTVETLASE
-432 GRALIFSGL
+432 GRPLLFSGL
-441 QSPSEIPGLSHELA
+441 QAPSEIAGLSQELA

-460 GLVCPL
+460 GLVCPI
-466 QPLDIDIRRKILE
+466 QPLDIDIRREILE
-479 RWIAERCPLEVP
+479 RWIAERCPVEVP
-491 AALLDQINPM
+491 ASLLDQINPM

-510 GVANMIGT
+510 GVANMINT

-528 LDEIRQFGGNLLRAS
+528 LDEIRQFGGNLLRAA

-598 ASHFGGKS
+598 ATHFGGKS

-618 KWLENGKSIG
+618 KWLQNGKSIG

>member
-8 RMSAPHGCN
+8 SMSAPHGCT

-52 TKSSEASE
+52 RGVDGGESSAETVHAAPLVTTEQSP
-60 SHVADEPSTAGTSEQ
+60 EPA
-75 NAGTPEQNGDKAE
+75 
-88 QTRCITLL
+88 RRITLSI
-96 VRGQFA
+96 RGQFA
-102 LDRLRHNFIR
+102 LDRLRQNFIR

-120 ACGVRTEVVLQLDEP
+120 ACGVRTEVVLRLDEP
-135 AAKQAQ
+135 AATQAQ
-141 LPLTD
+141 LPLND
-146 DDASGERIST
+146 NEVCDRDGDAVGGPVPADTPGSGSADLADRHLNHETVPDRVSTTTERES
-156 DGEVGNADAANAA
+156 
-169 AVSGVHPPHPTTGGQ
+169 SGSH
-184 PSEQSLP
+184 
-191 PHTTQSRGQR
+191 QR
-201 NGRLSKV
+201 QGKRAPNTK
-208 PSKRGRTQSIAA
+208 SKRRRTQSISS
-220 YIGGNSGAKPRQNSH
+220 YIADGQASNSRTSKNR
-235 SLRID
+235 LRID
-240 QAEQLEFPGLDQ
+240 QPEQLEFPGLAAAK
-252 TSRSQTSRSQT
+252 RSGTPN
-263 KATSASTPSAASD
+263 SAPAITGSSD
-276 VSPAKI
+276 GSPAPAK
-282 SPGSGIHTARK
+282 P
-293 QAPQQTDRA
+293 QADKPTNPAMKGGQPQVPTNTDIQRP
-302 QESKQPATVANFIAG
+302 STVANFIAG

-325 ALSMVCQDPK
+325 AMSMVCQDPK

-348 GKTHLMSAIADQL
+348 GKTHLMAAIADQL

-419 REMLYTVETLGTE
+419 REMLYTVETLASE
-432 GRALIFSGL
+432 GRPLLFSGL
-441 QSPSEIPGLSHELA
+441 QAPSEIAGLSQELA

-460 GLVCPL
+460 GLVCPI
-466 QPLDIDIRRKILE
+466 QPLDIDIRRTVLE

-491 AALLDQINPM
+491 SALLDQINPM

-510 GVANMIGT
+510 GVANMINT

-598 ASHFGGKS
+598 ANHFGGKS

-618 KWLENGKSIG
+618 KWLEDGKSIG

>member
-1 MMEDCAT
+1 MEDCAT
-8 RMSAPHGCN
+8 SMSAPHGCN
-17 DDTAVIESF
+17 DDTVVIESF

-39 RMWFTHGVTIAVD
+39 RMWFTHGVTIAVEGD
-52 TKSSEASE
+52 GGEPAVTADQASAVPDAISSS
-60 SHVADEPSTAGTSEQ
+60 
-75 NAGTPEQNGDKAE
+75 N
-88 QTRCITLL
+88 QTRRITLSI
-96 VRGQFA
+96 RGQFA
-102 LDRLRHNFIR
+102 LDRLRQNFIR

-120 ACGVRTEVVLQLDEP
+120 ACGVRTEVVLRLDEP
-135 AAKQAQ
+135 AATQAQ

-146 DDASGERIST
+146 HETAGELEPASCNSLSANTTR
-156 DGEVGNADAANAA
+156 ADAA
-169 AVSGVHPPHPTTGGQ
+169 AVVSHHPNQ
-184 PSEQSLP
+184 NSLSEQVSSSRAQKP
-191 PHTTQSRGQR
+191 VDADERRNSTAPKMRSQRGRAQSISSKIAASRG
-201 NGRLSKV
+201 
-208 PSKRGRTQSIAA
+208 SKRRTKT
-220 YIGGNSGAKPRQNSH
+220 NDP
-235 SLRID
+235 RID
-240 QAEQLEFPGLDQ
+240 QPEQLQFPDLASAGSGLAPTNQQSHESSQPIAKNDSS
-252 TSRSQTSRSQT
+252 SRT
-263 KATSASTPSAASD
+263 KAPT
-276 VSPAKI
+276 
-282 SPGSGIHTARK
+282 
-293 QAPQQTDRA
+293 QQEAHRVAVTDDQQR
-302 QESKQPATVANFIAG
+302 QPTVANFVAG
-317 TSNQLAYT
+317 ASNQLAYT

-348 GKTHLMSAIADQL
+348 GKTHLMAAIAHQL

-419 REMLYTVETLGTE
+419 REMLYTVETLASA
-432 GRALIFSGL
+432 GRPLLFSGL
-441 QSPSEIPGLSHELA
+441 QAPSEIAGLSQELA

-460 GLVCPL
+460 GLVCPI
-466 QPLDIDIRRKILE
+466 QPLDIDIRREILTC
-479 RWIAERCPLEVP
+479 WIAERCPMEVP
-491 AALLDQINPM
+491 ESLLDQINPM

-510 GVANMIGT
+510 GVANMINT

-528 LDEIRQFGGNLLRAS
+528 LDEIRQFGGNLLRAA

-598 ASHFGGKS
+598 ATHFGGKS

-628 RGQLA
+628 RGPLA

>member
-8 RMSAPHGCN
+8 SMSAPHGCT
-17 DDTAVIESF
+17 DDTAVIASF
-26 KEALTGRVGAERF
+26 REALTERVGAERF
-39 RMWFTHGVTIAVD
+39 RMWFTHGVTITV
-52 TKSSEASE
+52 EAGLSDLE
-60 SHVADEPSTAGTSEQ
+60 AGET
-75 NAGTPEQNGDKAE
+75 AE
-88 QTRCITLL
+88 QALPVDASALPDATAIPTEQQRRIILSI
-96 VRGQFA
+96 RGQFA
-102 LDRLRHNFIR
+102 LDRLRQNFLR

-120 ACGVRTEVVLQLDEP
+120 ACGVRTEVVVRLDEP
-135 AAKQAQ
+135 AATQAE

-146 DDASGERIST
+146 DIPENKQGCTERKAFST
-156 DGEVGNADAANAA
+156 DPTSLDSVNLSHFHSET
-169 AVSGVHPPHPTTGGQ
+169 VSRPASASNQ
-184 PSEQSLP
+184 EQVRES
-191 PHTTQSRGQR
+191 QQR
-201 NGRLSKV
+201 HCDSNLRKRSAQGRA
-208 PSKRGRTQSIAA
+208 QSISS
-220 YIGGNSGAKPRQNSH
+220 YIGNQGGPKSRAKTNAS
-235 SLRID
+235 RIG
-240 QAEQLEFPGLDQ
+240 QAEQLVFPGIAPGDVSVAPVKASPPPLNFSARPQ
-252 TSRSQTSRSQT
+252 RPEASQATSKSGTGVQT
-263 KATSASTPSAASD
+263 KTAQKNEQPGVASAES
-276 VSPAKI
+276 
-282 SPGSGIHTARK
+282 RK
-293 QAPQQTDRA
+293 R
-302 QESKQPATVANFIAG
+302 PATFTNFVAG

-325 ALSMVCQDPK
+325 ALSMVCQEPR

-348 GKTHLMSAIADQL
+348 GKTHLMAAVAEQL

-419 REMLYTVETLGTE
+419 REMLYTVETLANE
-432 GRALIFSGL
+432 GRPLLFSGL
-441 QSPSEIPGLSHELA
+441 QAPTDIAGLSQELA

-460 GLVCPL
+460 GLVCPI
-466 QPLDIDIRRKILE
+466 QPLDIHIRRQILE

-491 AALLDQINPM
+491 ASLLDQINPM

-510 GVANMIGT
+510 GVANMINT

-528 LDEIRQFGGNLLRAS
+528 LDEIRQFGGNLLRAAS
-543 TPIATLSVI
+543 PIATLSVI

-598 ASHFGGKS
+598 ATHFGGKS

-618 KWLENGKSIG
+618 KWLKSGKSIG

>member
-8 RMSAPHGCN
+8 SMSAPHGCN
-17 DDTAVIESF
+17 DDTAVIDSF

-39 RMWFTHGVTIAVD
+39 RMWFAHGVTIAVD
-52 TKSSEASE
+52 SGVDALHADASVE
-60 SHVADEPSTAGTSEQ
+60 GAAPHE
-75 NAGTPEQNGDKAE
+75 
-88 QTRCITLL
+88 RLITLS

-102 LDRLRHNFIR
+102 LDRLRQNFIR
-112 EMRGAAMQ
+112 EIRGAAMQ
-120 ACGVRTEVVLQLDEP
+120 ACGGRTEIVLRLDEP
-135 AAKQAQ
+135 TATQAQ

-146 DDASGERIST
+146 DASSKAIADDASVSQIQPTNST
-156 DGEVGNADAANAA
+156 T
-169 AVSGVHPPHPTTGGQ
+169 SGKRSQ
-184 PSEQSLP
+184 SSPSS
-191 PHTTQSRGQR
+191 
-201 NGRLSKV
+201 V
-208 PSKRGRTQSIAA
+208 PSNRKTPQNPARGRTQSITGFLGAGSSA
-220 YIGGNSGAKPRQNSH
+220 QRVSSAQRGGKARN
-235 SLRID
+235 LRID
-240 QAEQLEFPGLDQ
+240 QAEQLEFPGLN
-252 TSRSQTSRSQT
+252 S
-263 KATSASTPSAASD
+263 KGGNGAAASSPS
-276 VSPAKI
+276 SPAQSATRADRDTSQKA
-282 SPGSGIHTARK
+282 S
-293 QAPQQTDRA
+293 PQQDQQQSAGAEDVKRR
-302 QESKQPATVANFIAG
+302 PTVANFVAG

-325 ALSMVCQDPK
+325 ALSMVCHEPK

-348 GKTHLMSAIADQL
+348 GKTHLMSAIAEQL

-419 REMLYTVETLGTE
+419 REMLYTVETLASE
-432 GRALIFSGL
+432 GRPLLFSGL
-441 QSPSEIPGLSHELA
+441 QAPSEIAGLSHELA

-460 GLVCPL
+460 GLVCPI
-466 QPLDIDIRRKILE
+466 QPLDIDIRREILE

-491 AALLDQINPM
+491 AGLLDQINPM

-510 GVANMIGT
+510 GLVNMINT
-518 LQRMFGRVPT
+518 LQRMFGRVPS

-543 TPIATLSVI
+543 TPVATLSVI

-561 LPHHTLRGRSQT
+561 LPHHTLRGRTQT

-589 LTASAYSEI
+589 LTSSAYSEI
-598 ASHFGGKS
+598 ATHFGGKS

-618 KWLENGKSIG
+618 KWLASGKSIG

>member
-8 RMSAPHGCN
+8 SMSAPHGCT

-52 TKSSEASE
+52 RGVDGGESSAETVHAAPLVTTEQSP
-60 SHVADEPSTAGTSEQ
+60 EPA
-75 NAGTPEQNGDKAE
+75 
-88 QTRCITLL
+88 RRITLSI
-96 VRGQFA
+96 RGQFA
-102 LDRLRHNFIR
+102 LDRLRQNFIR

-120 ACGVRTEVVLQLDEP
+120 ACGVRTEVVLRLDEP
-135 AAKQAQ
+135 AATQAQ
-141 LPLTD
+141 LPLNDNEVCDRDGDTAGGPVPAD
-146 DDASGERIST
+146 TPGSDSADRDLNHETVPDRVSTTTERESSGS
-156 DGEVGNADAANAA
+156 
-169 AVSGVHPPHPTTGGQ
+169 H
-184 PSEQSLP
+184 
-191 PHTTQSRGQR
+191 QR
-201 NGRLSKV
+201 QGKRAPNTK
-208 PSKRGRTQSIAA
+208 SKRRRTQSISS
-220 YIGGNSGAKPRQNSH
+220 YIADGQASNSRTSKNR
-235 SLRID
+235 LRID
-240 QAEQLEFPGLDQ
+240 QPEQLEFPGLAAAK
-252 TSRSQTSRSQT
+252 RSGTPNSAP
-263 KATSASTPSAASD
+263 ATTGSSD
-276 VSPAKI
+276 GSPAPAK
-282 SPGSGIHTARK
+282 P
-293 QAPQQTDRA
+293 QADKPTNPALKGGQPQVPTNTDIQRP
-302 QESKQPATVANFIAG
+302 STVANFIAG

-325 ALSMVCQDPK
+325 AMSMVCQDPK

-348 GKTHLMSAIADQL
+348 GKTHLMAAIADQL

-419 REMLYTVETLGTE
+419 REMLYTVETLASE
-432 GRALIFSGL
+432 GRPLLFSGL
-441 QSPSEIPGLSHELA
+441 QAPSEIAGLSQELA

-460 GLVCPL
+460 GLVCPI
-466 QPLDIDIRRKILE
+466 QPLDIDIRRTVLE

-491 AALLDQINPM
+491 SALLDQINPM

-510 GVANMIGT
+510 GVANMINT

-598 ASHFGGKS
+598 ANHFGGKS

-618 KWLENGKSIG
+618 KWLEDGKSIG